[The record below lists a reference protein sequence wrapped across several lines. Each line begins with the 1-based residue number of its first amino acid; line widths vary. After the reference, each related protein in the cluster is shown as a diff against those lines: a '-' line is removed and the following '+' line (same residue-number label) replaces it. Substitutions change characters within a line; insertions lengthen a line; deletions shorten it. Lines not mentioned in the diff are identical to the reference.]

1 VFPARLL
8 AQHYHDRWAAENT
21 LDEWKTHLNGRKVP
35 VRSKT
40 PRLVIQESYGW
51 VLAHWSVRCLMAQT
65 AQQAQVSPLHLSF
78 TGSVRVLRRALP
90 TFQTAQSHERDLFSV
105 GP

>member
-1 VFPARLL
+1 VFPALLL
-8 AQHYHDRWAAENT
+8 AQHYHDRWEAENT

-51 VLAHWSVRCLMAQT
+51 VVGSLVCAMLNGPNRS
-65 AQQAQVSPLHLSF
+65 
-78 TGSVRVLRRALP
+78 TGSGLSITPQLYR
-90 TFQTAQSHERDLFSV
+90 
-105 GP
+105 